1 MIKKNNFLIYFKL
14 FKFKL
19 FFNNLKVLLNQNL
32 ILNFINI
39 FKILLNFKNF
49 GVFIP
54 DSFDFKNNWIFS
66 FWKKGFISNFKIL
79 KWFFINFFF
88 SKKFPSLI
96 INLTENNFISK
107 EVKNKN
113 IPLINFFKI
122 SKNNKKNLGDYFL
135 YDVGFLV
142 NIDILFFYIKVF
154 KFIKFYK
161 NV

>member
-1 MIKKNNFLIYFKL
+1 MIKKNNFLIYVKL

-66 FWKKGFISNFKIL
+66 FWKKGFISNFVNL
-79 KWFFINFFF
+79 KWFFIKFIYL
-88 SKKFPSLI
+88 KKLPLI
-96 INLTENNFISK
+96 LINLTNNKYISL
-107 EVKNKN
+107 ESFNKK
-113 IPLINFFKI
+113 IPLINIFQVNKL
-122 SKNNKKNLGDYFL
+122 SKKKKFRG
-135 YDVGFLV
+135 
-142 NIDILFFYIKVF
+142 LFFTWFWWYY
-154 KFIKFYK
+154 KFRF
-161 NV
+161 NFFLS